1 MFGISKLQL
10 YGLIAVSFILG
21 LLGIYSA
28 GVVRGQDK
36 IKRKLDQ
43 KLIKDMRTSK
53 EIDDEINQLDDPY
66 LVNRASQWVRK
77 DNE

>member
-66 LVNRASQWVRK
+66 LVDRASKWVRK

>member
-28 GVVRGQDK
+28 GVARGQDK

-66 LVNRASQWVRK
+66 LVDRASQWVRK

>member
-1 MFGISKLQL
+1 MFGITRLQL
-10 YGLIAVSFILG
+10 YGLIAVSFVLG

-66 LVNRASQWVRK
+66 LVDRARQWVRK

>member
-28 GVVRGQDK
+28 GVARGQDK
-36 IKRKLDQ
+36 VKRKLDAKRISNLKTQ
-43 KLIKDMRTSK
+43 KD
-53 EIDDEINQLDDPY
+53 IDDEINSLDDPY
-66 LVNRASQWVRK
+66 LVDRANKWVRK
-77 DNE
+77 DNR

>member
-10 YGLIAVSFILG
+10 YGLIAVSFTLG

-28 GVVRGQDK
+28 GVARGQDK

-66 LVNRASQWVRK
+66 LVDRARQWVRK

>member
-28 GVVRGQDK
+28 GVARGQDK

-66 LVNRASQWVRK
+66 LVDRARQWVRK

>member
-66 LVNRASQWVRK
+66 LVDRASQWVRK